1 MVSTEN
7 DVLRIR
13 GGIKLKESSQ
23 SFLSY
28 YILFLYEETIDL
40 TPLIDFVLVLFLIH
54 SVALLY
60 YHLT

>member
-40 TPLIDFVLVLFLIH
+40 TPFIDFVLVLFLIR

>member
-40 TPLIDFVLVLFLIH
+40 TPFIDFVLVLFLIH